1 MAKKYHYYI
10 LVFSSTGAV
19 YVTSIDKSNKYAH
32 WDKRLAP
39 KEFPASVAEDLVFGL
54 NCNFIN
60 AVLVKS
66 PREIDTQPYNYDFY
80 DCVFVERGGNK
91 DGENN

>member
-10 LVFSSTGAV
+10 LVFSNIGAV
-19 YVTSIDKSNKYAH
+19 YVTSVSRENKYAH
-32 WDKRLAP
+32 WDTSLAP

-66 PREIDTQPYNYDFY
+66 PRVIETQPYNYDMF
-80 DCVFVERGGNK
+80 DCTFVRK
-91 DGENN
+91 DETNCQQ

>member
-10 LVFSSTGAV
+10 LVFSETGAV

-32 WDKRLAP
+32 WDKDKAP
-39 KEFPASVAEDLVFGL
+39 QEYPASVAEDLVFGL

-66 PREIDTQPYNYDFY
+66 PREIDTQPYNYDSF
-80 DCVFVERGGNK
+80 DCKFIPKEEK
-91 DGENN
+91 